1 MPKNVPT
8 RLGVKVFGLLDGVA
22 EGPLAI
28 GALVAIV
35 LIVAA
40 VVVMQRSP
48 L

>member
-28 GALVAIV
+28 TALVAIV

-40 VVVMQRSP
+40 VVVIRFR
-48 L
+48 

>member
-28 GALVAIV
+28 VALVVIV
-35 LIVAA
+35 LTVAAA
-40 VVVMQRSP
+40 VVMQFR
-48 L
+48 

>member
-28 GALVAIV
+28 AALVAIV
-35 LIVAA
+35 LIVAVTVA
-40 VVVMQRSP
+40 MQFR
-48 L
+48 

>member
-28 GALVAIV
+28 VALVVIV
-35 LIVAA
+35 LTVAA
-40 VVVMQRSP
+40 VVVMRFR
-48 L
+48 

>member
-1 MPKNVPT
+1 MHKNVPA

-28 GALVAIV
+28 AALVAIV

-40 VVVMQRSP
+40 VVVMQFR
-48 L
+48 

>member
-8 RLGVKVFGLLDGVA
+8 RLGVRVFGLLDGVA

-28 GALVAIV
+28 AALVAIV

-40 VVVMQRSP
+40 VVVMQFR
-48 L
+48 